1 MSELRTDSSYG
12 ATSGPVVGTGTDSTG
27 RASQVADDNNVHY
40 NPGDHRF
47 EITLDGKPTTISPLE
62 AVCYVLQNRYI
73 AMSDSVAE
81 RTQEMQNQVNEI
93 NEANDWLN
101 AIKTARDGN
110 ALKQPGTASAS
121 LQHWMDQNQIDF
133 GKLGEKPEAGSL
145 ETLESQFSSHVDQ
158 LSSTND
164 LKMLGLKTV
173 VNKAQEALTAADGVL
188 QDIKQLMQT
197 ITNNMAR

>member
-1 MSELRTDSSYG
+1 MSEIRTDSSPG
-12 ATSGPVVGTGTDSTG
+12 AGAGTVTTTGIGGDG
-27 RASQVADDNNVHY
+27 RAGQAADDHQVHY
-40 NPGDHRF
+40 NPGDHKF

-62 AVCYVLQNRYI
+62 AVCYVLQNRYLT
-73 AMSDSVAE
+73 MSDAVAE
-81 RTQEMQNQVNEI
+81 RTREMQEQVNQI

-101 AIKTARDGN
+101 AIRNAEDGD
-110 ALKQPGTASAS
+110 ALELPGDASAA
-121 LQHWMDQNQIDF
+121 LQQWMDENGIDLDDL
-133 GKLGEKPEAGSL
+133 GDPPDLDDLEKLA
-145 ETLESQFSSHVDQ
+145 TQFSNHIDQ

-164 LKMLGLKTV
+164 LKMLRLKTV